1 MKASSLKG
9 IAVTRKY
16 RLVYCPYRLKMSFH
30 FRRFR
35 QVARPLGNELGDLD
49 ILALADIVLIVDGEE
64 VARMTTKRTVPRAPL

>member
-1 MKASSLKG
+1 
-9 IAVTRKY
+9 
-16 RLVYCPYRLKMSFH
+16 MSFH

-35 QVARPLGNELGDLD
+35 QVARPLGNELGDFD